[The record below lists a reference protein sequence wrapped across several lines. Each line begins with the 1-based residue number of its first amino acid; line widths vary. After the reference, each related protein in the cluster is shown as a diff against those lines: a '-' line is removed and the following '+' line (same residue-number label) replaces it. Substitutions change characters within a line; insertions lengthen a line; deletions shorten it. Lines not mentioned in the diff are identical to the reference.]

1 MTLNLLFFTIT
12 VQKRKQTV
20 EEERH
25 HLHVQQMMDEV
36 KERQVYY
43 CSL

>member
-20 EEERH
+20 EERH
-25 HLHVQQMMDEV
+25 NLHVQQMMDEV